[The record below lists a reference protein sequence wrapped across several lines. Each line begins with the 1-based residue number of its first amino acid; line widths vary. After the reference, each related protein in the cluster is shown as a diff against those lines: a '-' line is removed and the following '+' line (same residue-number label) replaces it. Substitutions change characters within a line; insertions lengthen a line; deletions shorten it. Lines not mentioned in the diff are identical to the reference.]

1 MTGGQGL
8 NDDAIPGLADDDT
21 PFWHRALRH
30 TAILLGLL
38 GLWEYVTAAGIADP
52 LLFPRPSA
60 IVTSFV
66 PLYITRAFVWEHLWV
81 TMATV
86 LAGFAVGTVLGI
98 GLAVIAGLSETIR
111 RYLKPYIIVLE
122 ATPRIAIGPLMLAW
136 LGFGFGAKLAIVTLV
151 CFFAPF
157 INTLTAIL
165 SANPAQVELMRS
177 LGASKWQTLTKA
189 IVPDAMPMIMAGVR
203 LAMASALGGA
213 LVAEFISSNKGM
225 GVLLDNLAAALDM
238 PAAFAT
244 LLSLTVIGF
253 VLYALMEAIE
263 RRVIFWQN
271 DAAMRRVSA
280 RRRRAWGARA

>member
-1 MTGGQGL
+1 M
-8 NDDAIPGLADDDT
+8 NDERIPGLTDDGG
-21 PFWHRALRH
+21 PMWLRALKH
-30 TAILLGLL
+30 AAILAGLL
-38 GLWEYVTAAGIADP
+38 GLWEFVTAFGYADP

-60 IVTSFV
+60 IFTSFV
-66 PLYITRAFVWEHLWV
+66 PLYITQAFVWEHLWV

-86 LAGFAVGTVLGI
+86 LAGFVVGTALGI
-98 GLAVIAGLSETIR
+98 FLAVIAGLSETVH
-111 RYLKPYIIVLE
+111 RYMKPYVIVLE

-157 INTLTAIL
+157 VNTLTAIL

-189 IVPDAMPMIMAGVR
+189 IVPEAMPMIMAGVR

-225 GVLLDNLAAALDM
+225 GVLLDNLSAALDM

-253 VLYALMEAIE
+253 ILYAMMEWFE
-263 RRVIFWQN
+263 ERVIFWQN
-271 DAAMRRVSA
+271 DAGMRRVSA
-280 RRRRAWGARA
+280 RRKRSWGLS

>member
-1 MTGGQGL
+1 M
-8 NDDAIPGLADDDT
+8 NDESIPGLTDDGGPT
-21 PFWHRALRH
+21 WQRALRH
-30 TAILLGLL
+30 AAILIGLL
-38 GLWEYVTAAGIADP
+38 ALWEFVTAFGYADP

-66 PLYITRAFVWEHLWV
+66 PLYITQAFVWEHLWV

-86 LAGFAVGTVLGI
+86 LAGFVVGTALGI
-98 GLAVIAGLSETIR
+98 FLAVIAGLSETVH
-111 RYLKPYIIVLE
+111 RYMKPYVIVLE

-157 INTLTAIL
+157 VNTLTAIL

-189 IVPDAMPMIMAGVR
+189 IVPEAMPMIMAGVR

-225 GVLLDNLAAALDM
+225 GVLLDNLSAALDM

-253 VLYALMEAIE
+253 ILYAMMEWFE
-263 RRVIFWQN
+263 DRVIFWQN
-271 DAAMRRVSA
+271 EAGMRRMAA
-280 RRRRAWGARA
+280 RRKRAWGLA

>member
-1 MTGGQGL
+1 M
-8 NDDAIPGLADDDT
+8 NDESIPGLPDDDR
-21 PFWHRALRH
+21 PSWQRALKH
-30 TAILLGLL
+30 AAILAGLL
-38 GLWEYVTAAGIADP
+38 AIWEFVTAFGYADP

-60 IVTSFV
+60 IFSSFV

-86 LAGFAVGTVLGI
+86 LAGFVVGTALGI
-98 GLAVIAGLSETIR
+98 FLAVIAGLSETIN
-111 RYLKPYIIVLE
+111 RYMKPYVIVLE

-157 INTLTAIL
+157 VNTLTAIL

-177 LGASKWQTLTKA
+177 LGATKWQTLRKA
-189 IVPDAMPMIMAGVR
+189 IVPEAMPMIMAGVR

-225 GVLLDNLAAALDM
+225 GVLLDNLSAALDM

-253 VLYALMEAIE
+253 ILYAMMEWFE
-263 RRVIFWQN
+263 DRVIFWQN
-271 DAAMRRVSA
+271 DAGMRRVSA
-280 RRRRAWGARA
+280 RRKRAWGLA

>member
-1 MTGGQGL
+1 MK
-8 NDDAIPGLADDDT
+8 DEAIPGLDGDG
-21 PFWHRALRH
+21 PRWPRALRH
-30 TAILLGLL
+30 ATILAGLL
-38 GLWEYVTAAGIADP
+38 ALWEFVTAFGYADP

-60 IVTSFV
+60 IFTSFV

-81 TMATV
+81 TMTTV
-86 LAGFAVGTVLGI
+86 LAGFVVGTAVGI
-98 GLAVIAGLSETIR
+98 FLAVIAGLSETVH
-111 RYLKPYIIVLE
+111 RYTKPYVIVLE

-157 INTLTAIL
+157 VNTLTAIL
-165 SANPAQVELMRS
+165 SANPAQVELLRS

-213 LVAEFISSNKGM
+213 LVAEFISSNRGM
-225 GVLLDNLAAALDM
+225 GVLLDNLSAALDM

-253 VLYALMEAIE
+253 VLYALMEWIE
-263 RRVIFWQN
+263 GRVIFWQN
-271 DAAMRRVSA
+271 DAGMRRVST
-280 RRRRAWGARA
+280 RRKRAWGLA

>member
-1 MTGGQGL
+1 M
-8 NDDAIPGLADDDT
+8 NDESIPGLPDDDR
-21 PFWHRALRH
+21 PSWQRALKH
-30 TAILLGLL
+30 AAILAGLL
-38 GLWEYVTAAGIADP
+38 AIWEFVTAFGYADP

-60 IVTSFV
+60 IFSSFV

-86 LAGFAVGTVLGI
+86 LAGFVVGTALGI
-98 GLAVIAGLSETIR
+98 FLAVIAGLSETIN
-111 RYLKPYIIVLE
+111 RYMKPYVIVLE

-157 INTLTAIL
+157 VNTLTAIL

-177 LGASKWQTLTKA
+177 LGATKWQTLRKA
-189 IVPDAMPMIMAGVR
+189 IVPEAMPMIMAGVR

-225 GVLLDNLAAALDM
+225 GVLLDNLSAALDM

-253 VLYALMEAIE
+253 ILYAMMEWFE
-263 RRVIFWQN
+263 DRVIFWQN
-271 DAAMRRVSA
+271 EAGMRRVSA
-280 RRRRAWGARA
+280 RRKRAWGLA